1 MRYDLLLSRSIT
13 HAQRMSA
20 VLKRAGMAPAD
31 ASPNMQ
37 RPAQGCGS
45 AVYVDAGQAARSMA
59 ALREAGL
66 LPTRVFYFRDG
77 AYQEVSA

>member
-20 VLKRAGMAPAD
+20 VLKRAGIPARY
-31 ASPNMQ
+31 A
-37 RPAQGCGS
+37 RPPMERTDQGCGY

>member
-20 VLKRAGMAPAD
+20 VLKRAGISARY
-31 ASPNMQ
+31 S
-37 RPAQGCGS
+37 RPPMELSDQGCGY
-45 AVYVDAGQAARSMA
+45 AVYVEAGKASRAMT

-66 LPTRVFYFRDG
+66 LPTRVFQLRDG
-77 AYQEVSA
+77 AYHEVSA